1 MRRFAA
7 ALLVATFLATLTVPS
22 AASAA
27 AQAHILRWS
36 EGLDVQTLNPL
47 LANTGNIADLSQLT
61 MAHFTRFDSHD
72 MLVPELITEI
82 PSPTNGGISRD
93 GRTITYR
100 LRRDVKWSD
109 GVAFDAD
116 DVIYTV
122 GAILDRDNNISNR
135 AAWDHLAGARKIDKY
150 TIVFLLK
157 TPYAP
162 FASSFFGSNT
172 LSCILPKHILGS
184 SATINEAP
192 YNALPVGIGPFR
204 YTAFK
209 REEAV
214 EMEANPYYFRGK
226 PKLSRIIYKIIPNE
240 NTLYTQLQTGELDL
254 WATVGGT
261 FTDRVRH
268 LSGVRAIVAPSPYIS
283 AIFFNTTSPVT
294 RDRDVRRALRLA
306 TNRVYLLH
314 NVFHDAGKLT
324 ESVVPSVSTD
334 FDTALPQAPYDP
346 AGAERILDAAGWKRG
361 SDGAR
366 VKGGVPLLVNI
377 AIPSGY
383 APSAVTA
390 ELLRASWKAIGV
402 DVEVKAYGDALFFAP
417 ADSGG
422 IVLGGKF
429 DAAMLSQAGDVTAD
443 VGGAYG
449 CASAAPHGLNATRY
463 CSRAVDAEVQA
474 YNASYDP
481 KRRAELARRF
491 QRRIDDDAPAI
502 VAYER
507 SFVYAFNAGLT
518 GFAPE
523 AFGTFDDFM
532 AVDLQP

>member
-7 ALLVATFLATLTVPS
+7 ALFAVTFLASAAVPR

-27 AQAHILRWS
+27 AQAHVLRWS

-47 LANTGNIADLSQLT
+47 LANTGNIIDLSQLT
-61 MAHFTRFDSHD
+61 MAHFTRFNSRDR
-72 MLVPELITEI
+72 LVPELITEI
-82 PSPTNGGISRD
+82 PSPANGGISRD
-93 GRTITYR
+93 GRTITYH
-100 LRRDVKWSD
+100 LRRGVKWSD
-109 GVAFDAD
+109 GVPFDAD
-116 DVIYTV
+116 DVTYTV
-122 GAILDRDNNISNR
+122 GAILDRNNNISNR
-135 AAWDHLAGARKIDKY
+135 AAWDHLAGASEIDKH
-150 TIVFLLK
+150 TVIFRLK

-172 LSCILPKHILGS
+172 LSCVLPKHLLSS
-184 SATINEAP
+184 SAAINEGP
-192 YNALPVGIGPFR
+192 YNALPIGIGPFR

-209 REEAV
+209 RGEAV

-226 PKLSRIIYKIIPNE
+226 PKLAKIVYKIIPDE

-254 WATVGGT
+254 WATVSGT
-261 FTDRVRH
+261 FSDRVRH
-268 LSGVRAIVAPSPYIS
+268 LPGVRATAAPSPYIS

-314 NVFHDAGKLT
+314 NVYHDAGTLT
-324 ESVVPSVSTD
+324 ESVVPRVSAD
-334 FDTALPQAPYDP
+334 FDAGIAQAPFDP
-346 AGAERILDAAGWKRG
+346 ALAERILDAAGWKRG
-361 SDGAR
+361 ADGTRA
-366 VKGGVPLLVNI
+366 KDGVALVVNI

-383 APSAVTA
+383 APSAVSA
-390 ELLRASWKAIGV
+390 ELLRTSWKAIGA
-402 DVEVKAYGDALFFAP
+402 DVEVKGYGDALFFAP
-417 ADSGG
+417 ASAGG

-429 DAAMLSQAGDVTAD
+429 DAAMLSQAGGVMAD
-443 VGGAYG
+443 VEGSYG
-449 CASAAPHGLNATRY
+449 CASASPNGLNATRY
-463 CSRAVDAEVQA
+463 CNRAVDAELQA

-491 QRRIDDDAPAI
+491 QRQIDADAPAI
-502 VAYER
+502 VAYQR
-507 SFVYAFNAGLT
+507 SFIYAFKSGLT

-532 AVDLQP
+532 AVDIQP